1 MMNRSPFQ
9 VLVFPYRL
17 IANQGPLYCIFKR
30 NPETG
35 GYWQGIAG
43 GGEQG
48 ETPLD
53 AAKREAHEEANISPN
68 NAYMQLDLLATIPVE
83 NVCGFIWGSGTLV
96 IPEHTFG
103 VELFDE
109 NIILTN
115 EHTEYKWADYKNAY
129 EMLRWDSNRNALWE
143 LNHRLLSS
151 LNS

>member
-68 NAYMQLDLLATIPVE
+68 NAYMQLDSLVTIPVE
-83 NVCGFIWGSGTLV
+83 KVCGFLWGSDILV
-96 IPEHTFG
+96 IPEYSFG
-103 VELFDE
+103 VKLLDE
-109 NIILTN
+109 NIILSN
-115 EHTEYKWADYKNAY
+115 EHTEYKWVGYKTAY
-129 EMLRWDSNRNALWE
+129 EMLHWDSNKNALWE
-143 LNHRLLSS
+143 LNYRVLCT
-151 LNS
+151 